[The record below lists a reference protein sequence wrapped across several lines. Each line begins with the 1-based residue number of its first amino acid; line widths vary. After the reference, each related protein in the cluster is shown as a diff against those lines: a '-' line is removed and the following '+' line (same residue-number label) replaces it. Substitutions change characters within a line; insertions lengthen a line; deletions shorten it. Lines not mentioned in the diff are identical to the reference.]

1 MVKLKHVLPHKG
13 DLRLLAK
20 WQVMD
25 HGSARVFNLS
35 CSIGM
40 LSTKKD
46 GPGQLD
52 GCICSRPSGPV
63 LNELIIG

>member
-1 MVKLKHVLPHKG
+1 MVKLKHVLQHQVIS
-13 DLRLLAK
+13 DH
-20 WQVMD
+20 WQNGEWWIMV
-25 HGSARVFNLS
+25 SARVFNLS
-35 CSIGM
+35 CSIGI

-63 LNELIIG
+63 FNELIIG